1 MKINWGTSIII
12 AYALFMT
19 FILYFVFTVQTNSK
33 YSNDLVV
40 EEYYKHDAHFQ
51 DEMTKIQN
59 ANDLLSKP
67 SIVKTSQGIL
77 ISFPVSYDL
86 KKIKGKASFY
96 RSSNKK
102 LDFEVM
108 LNNSAGALLV
118 PASNLVAGLWDI
130 SLIWNYENKDYISK
144 QKIYF

>member
-1 MKINWGTSIII
+1 MAIWIFLCTIQAQGLFYSTEMMSKII
-12 AYALFMT
+12 
-19 FILYFVFTVQTNSK
+19 FTK
-33 YSNDLVV
+33 
-40 EEYYKHDAHFQ
+40 
-51 DEMTKIQN
+51 
-59 ANDLLSKP
+59 LLSKP

-102 LDFEVM
+102 LDFDVM